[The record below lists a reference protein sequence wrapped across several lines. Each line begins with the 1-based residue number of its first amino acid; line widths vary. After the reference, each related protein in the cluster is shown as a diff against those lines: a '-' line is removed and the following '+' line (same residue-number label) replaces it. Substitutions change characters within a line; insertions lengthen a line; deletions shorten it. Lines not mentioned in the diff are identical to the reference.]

1 MTEINMKSLK
11 VNRMTKEEV
20 DKVFEYASKEIL
32 DGYMFMHHNQG
43 YLYFK
48 HKITRGYIEIPD
60 WTITNPQGGN
70 NGRS

>member
-1 MTEINMKSLK
+1 MTRQLVTEHDID
-11 VNRMTKEEV
+11 E
-20 DKVFEYASKEIL
+20 VFEYASKEIL
-32 DGYMFMHHNQG
+32 NGYMFMHRANG

-70 NGRS
+70 NGSS

>member
-11 VNRMTKEEV
+11 VNQMSKEEV

-32 DGYMFMHHNQG
+32 DGYMFMHHDKG

-48 HKITRGYIEIPD
+48 HIITRGYIEIPD
-60 WTITNPQGGN
+60 KQTAYPQGGN
-70 NGRS
+70 NGSS

>member
-11 VNRMTKEEV
+11 VNQMTKEEV

-32 DGYMFMHHNQG
+32 DGYMFMHHDKG

-48 HKITRGYIEIPD
+48 HTITRGYIEIPD

-70 NGRS
+70 NGSS

>member
-1 MTEINMKSLK
+1 
-11 VNRMTKEEV
+11 MTKEEV

-32 DGYMFMHHNQG
+32 DGYMFMHKANG

-60 WTITNPQGGN
+60 ETITNPQGGN

>member
-32 DGYMFMHHNQG
+32 DGYMFMHHDKG

-48 HKITRGYIEIPD
+48 HKITRILSQARKSIIRFFTPVSKTD
-60 WTITNPQGGN
+60 
-70 NGRS
+70 